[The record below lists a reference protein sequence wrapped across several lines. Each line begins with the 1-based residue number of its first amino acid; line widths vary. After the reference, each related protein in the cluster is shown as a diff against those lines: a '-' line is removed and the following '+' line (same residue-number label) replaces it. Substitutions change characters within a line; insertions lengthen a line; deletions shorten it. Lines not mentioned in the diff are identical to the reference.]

1 MRTQFFPH
9 FFSSLLAIL
18 LLLVHN
24 IDPEG
29 VGIPAG
35 AIVTLPLLHLRRR
48 RRRDVSHPRHRLDLT
63 ERERGRE
70 GESPAALAPK
80 SEKPPP
86 WDFLATSLQ

>member
-70 GESPAALAPK
+70 GERGRRTNS
-80 SEKPPP
+80 SMCN
-86 WDFLATSLQ
+86 